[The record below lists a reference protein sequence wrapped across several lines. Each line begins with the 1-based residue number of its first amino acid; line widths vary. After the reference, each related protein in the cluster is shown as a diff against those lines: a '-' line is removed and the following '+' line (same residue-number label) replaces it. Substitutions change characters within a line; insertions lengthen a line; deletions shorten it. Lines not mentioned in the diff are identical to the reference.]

1 MKTSIRSLIMSSL
14 VLGVILLPILSCKKH
29 EVQAPSQPDVIR
41 IQGVNEPP
49 ELLVPAEKKFVHTEE
64 TDALGKAV
72 ENIKNGSEAT
82 ALPAL
87 DAFVAKYPQVGD
99 TYSIRA
105 AIRCMTGD
113 LQGAKA
119 DVEKALSGPRRLLSE
134 DPNADRPEML
144 AMHAKLSLLA
154 NDDQAVERDIRA
166 IIEVYSSDVQY
177 LTDGHVKL
185 SEKPNSACG
194 WAGKDVEQ
202 WLQRSHNAPDSQVF
216 RGMYVSA
223 FASLDDEAKILTER
237 YMADLVTNNPSSP
250 PAYFY
255 AAVGAQKVVTYKSLA
270 FSDAERAAYNNHIIE
285 LYSKA
290 IQLNPRIE
298 KAFAERAEARLEQ
311 KDYASAVSDYDHA
324 IALAPKDAALWNDR
338 GLAKQETYDK
348 DGAIADYS
356 HAIEFKT
363 TAEDFRALSY
373 SLDNRGDLY
382 TKLGSYKKALSDYTS
397 LIGFRLHDIM
407 MSINLDFFRGLY
419 PEYAGVE
426 DAKLKD
432 KLHRMYYPN
441 FSNETFE
448 QVINK
453 PEGMH
458 PSLNGFLPDAYL
470 KRADVELALKNFSA
484 AHSDYVRSQLFAKH
498 ENEERWRVP
507 PGLQALAV
515 DVKTLDAHDAAN
527 VRVWV
532 KPADN
537 DGQPTDVPPTEFVL
551 DCNHRTVQTSNSHAA
566 FEPAPGSP
574 AETVR
579 DYFCA
584 TPH

>member
-1 MKTSIRSLIMSSL
+1 MQTSIRSLIISTL
-14 VLGVILLPILSCKKH
+14 VLYGILLPILSCKKH
-29 EVQAPSQPDVIR
+29 EVQAPSQPYVIR
-41 IQGVNEPP
+41 IQGANEPR
-49 ELLVPAEKKFVHTEE
+49 ELLVPAEKKFAHTEE
-64 TDALGKAV
+64 ADALGKAV

-87 DAFVAKYPQVGD
+87 NAFVAKYPQVGD
-99 TYSIRA
+99 TYPIRA

-119 DVEKALSGPRRLLSE
+119 DVEKALSVPRRLLSE
-134 DPNADRPEML
+134 DPNADRLEML

-154 NDDQAVERDIRA
+154 NDDQTVERDLRA
-166 IIEVYSSDVQY
+166 IIESYSSDLQF
-177 LTDGHVKL
+177 LSDGHVKL
-185 SEKPNSACG
+185 SEKPSSACG

-202 WLQRSHNAPDSQVF
+202 WLQRSHNATNAQVF

-223 FASLDDEAKILTER
+223 FAPLDDEAKSLTER
-237 YMADLVTNNPSSP
+237 YMPDLVTNNPSSA

-270 FSDAERAAYNNHIIE
+270 FSDAERAAYNNHVIG
-285 LYSKA
+285 LYSKV
-290 IQLNPRIE
+290 IKLNPQIE
-298 KAFAERAEARLEQ
+298 KAFAERADAYLQQ
-311 KDYASAVSDYDHA
+311 KEYALAVSDYDHA

-356 HAIEFKT
+356 HAIELKT
-363 TAEDFRALSY
+363 TAYNFRALNY

-382 TKLGSYKKALSDYTS
+382 SKLGSYKKALSDYTS
-397 LIGFRLHDIM
+397 LIGFRLHDIV
-407 MSINLDFFRGLY
+407 MSINLEFFRELY
-419 PEYAGVE
+419 PEYAGVD

-458 PSLNGFLPDAYL
+458 PSLNGFLPEAYL
-470 KRADVELALKNFSA
+470 KRADVQLALKNFSA
-484 AHSDYVRSQLFAKH
+484 AHTDYVRSQLFAKH

-527 VRVWV
+527 VRVWG
-532 KPADN
+532 KPIDSDN
-537 DGQPTDVPPTEFVL
+537 QATDAPPTEFVL
-551 DCNHRTVQTSNSHAA
+551 DCNHRTVQTGNGHSA
-566 FEPAPGSP
+566 FEPAPGSS

-584 TPH
+584 TPR